1 VGIVAKKLN
10 IESSFSKDSPKLSL
24 PGKLVVPSY
33 QRTGNF
39 SILGLG
45 DIVVPGLLLCFV
57 LRFDAYKRSQLYQVL
72 IEENE
77 MAAAAGGDFKSNPSN
92 SGCSSSQSATDSANS
107 KPSTNSGSS
116 VAEPFYYSEKLY
128 DDKCNISGPSLYCQ
142 QPHKINCDCF
152 SCKSVSNGS
161 NNRYHSGF
169 THRHNSYPSAF
180 LSYNHPN
187 GFQSTPSSPLKNYSI
202 KSLIRLNK
210 LSYFHC
216 SLIGYF
222 VGLITATLSSEIFR
236 EAQPALL
243 YLVPFTL
250 LPLLTMA
257 YLKGDL
263 RLMWNEPF
271 SYTTPKY
278 FYV

>member
-1 VGIVAKKLN
+1 MVQVATREANNPLVMLARKFN
-10 IESSFSKDSPKLSL
+10 IELKDTPKLSL

-33 QRTGNF
+33 KRSGNF

-45 DIVVPGLLLCFV
+45 DIVIPGLLLCFV
-57 LRFDAYKRSQLYQVL
+57 LRFDAYKKNQLYQV
-72 IEENE
+72 IMSASKSDNATENN
-77 MAAAAGGDFKSNPSN
+77 ADHKVKINKTNAQNNLQIHDDNDFKKERMSDRKIIRSKTNLKRYFSYPFFF
-92 SGCSSSQSATDSANS
+92 SA
-107 KPSTNSGSS
+107 
-116 VAEPFYYSEKLY
+116 
-128 DDKCNISGPSLYCQ
+128 
-142 QPHKINCDCF
+142 KINDDCF
-152 SCKSVSNGS
+152 SFNKNRIVNHLNS
-161 NNRYHSGF
+161 NNLN
-169 THRHNSYPSAF
+169 TKIDNKNNSYCNSSNKK
-180 LSYNHPN
+180 LSGNH
-187 GFQSTPSSPLKNYSI
+187 KYSI
-202 KSLIRLNK
+202 LNFIRFNK

-263 RLMWNEPF
+263 HLMWNEPF
-271 SYTTPKY
+271 SYSTPKY
-278 FYV
+278 FNV